1 MNQLGRLWAKGV
13 LNEAFPDIVSE
24 MFAISLQTLMDRQ
37 ADWIR
42 PRNPID
48 MVDPMTVLTMTFRG
62 YAIVGKGIDLGEIGG
77 LAPMVVTWRQRHW
90 SAHFRKLAM
99 GVKIMSLNLALG
111 VLDLSRASM
120 K

>member
-1 MNQLGRLWAKGV
+1 MGV

-24 MFAISLQTLMDRQ
+24 KFAISLQTLMDRQ

-48 MVDPMTVLTMTFRG
+48 MVDPTTVLRMAFRE
-62 YAIVGKGIDLGEIGG
+62 YAIVGKGIDLGETGG
-77 LAPMVVTWRQRHW
+77 LGPRVVTWRQTHW
-90 SAHFRKLAM
+90 SAHFRTRVM
-99 GVKIMSLNLALG
+99 GVRIMSLNLALG
-111 VLDLSRASM
+111 VLDPSRASM